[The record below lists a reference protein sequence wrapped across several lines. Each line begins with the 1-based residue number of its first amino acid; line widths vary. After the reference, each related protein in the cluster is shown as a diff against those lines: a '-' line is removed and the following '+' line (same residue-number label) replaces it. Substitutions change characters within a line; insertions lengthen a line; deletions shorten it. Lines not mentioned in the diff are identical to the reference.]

1 MDINFSEIHEYL
13 MDADRIPFLIGA
25 IFLTIIVGMIT
36 GPLAGNANPFIWGV
50 MDKAFGRVGERMDK
64 KSRKQSDLVFRGFL
78 FCTILLF
85 VALLL
90 VKPISHWSSQ
100 NSIFEVILISLCLTS
115 GSVWY
120 MVLKLYFTLSQEGK
134 AKGGYFGLS
143 RSSRTDL
150 NSTDDHGITRE
161 GLAFSAISFDK
172 GLVAPSLWYLVGG
185 LPFLLVYSTLSF
197 CAWRFGK
204 CGFTKG
210 FGSVPIALEKLMG
223 FPTSLFSGFLF
234 TAAAAVAPTA
244 KITKAL
250 KSWWA
255 AHDQVP
261 YEQGGVV
268 LSALAWPLEVNLG
281 GPVQDISGS
290 TLKKAWVGPEG
301 ATAQIEHFHLKRAII
316 MNILAHLLFILAL
329 LSAYIMDGKLF

>member
-1 MDINFSEIHEYL
+1 MDISFSEMHDYF
-13 MDADRIPFLIGA
+13 MDAERIPYLIAA
-25 IFLTIIVGMIT
+25 ILLTIVVGMIT
-36 GPLAGNANPFIWGV
+36 GPLAGNANPFIWSV

-64 KSRKQSDLVFRGFL
+64 KNRKKSDLVFRGFL

-85 VALLL
+85 LALLM
-90 VKPISHWSSQ
+90 VKPLSHWATQ
-100 NSIFEVILISLCLTS
+100 NSTFEVIVISLCLTS

-185 LPFLLVYSTLSF
+185 LPFLVIYSTLSF
-197 CAWRFGK
+197 SAWRFGK

-210 FGSVPIALEKLMG
+210 FGSVPIALERLLG
-223 FPTSLFSGFLF
+223 LPASLFSGFLY
-234 TAAAAVAPTA
+234 TAAAAVSPTA
-244 KITKAL
+244 KMTQAL
-250 KSWWA
+250 KSWWVA
-255 AHDQVP
+255 RDQVP

-268 LSALAWPLEVNLG
+268 LSALAWPLEVSLG

-316 MNILAHLLFILAL
+316 MNIMAHILFILAL
-329 LSAYIMDGKLF
+329 LTAYILDGKLF